1 LTFGAAA
8 LTLWAVPSIL
18 VVVGIAVAVLG
29 AFVLLRFPDRPG
41 GRIAWQGLEVSSV
54 GAGLPLI
61 VVGIAAIAIGGA
73 GVGTGDSGDGD
84 RTTTGAAGGGCKQ
97 IFDDVPNTRRA
108 LIELGVDQRIVVGA
122 AEPKD
127 GPVALTLTERE
138 RPVAY
143 VRLDYLAQSESFRVD
158 DVVDPDCDPVDDYQG
173 SKANADVLQT
183 YDDLSI
189 DVGGRRYVLNVNG
202 GSDIRVRLARG

>member
-1 LTFGAAA
+1 VQAD
-8 LTLWAVPSIL
+8 
-18 VVVGIAVAVLG
+18 
-29 AFVLLRFPDRPG
+29 LRR
-41 GRIAWQGLEVSSV
+41 RS
-54 GAGLPLI
+54 
-61 VVGIAAIAIGGA
+61 
-73 GVGTGDSGDGD
+73 
-84 RTTTGAAGGGCKQ
+84 KH
-97 IFDDVPNTRRA
+97 RRA

-143 VRLDYLAQSESFRVD
+143 VRLDDLAQSESFRVD

-189 DVGGRRYVLNVNG
+189 DVGGSPAVSASADRLRA
-202 GSDIRVRLARG
+202 GSPS

>member
-1 LTFGAAA
+1 LTFAAAA

-41 GRIAWQGLEVSSV
+41 ARIAWQGVEVSSV

-61 VVGIAAIAIGGA
+61 VVGIAAIAIGGE

-84 RTTTGAAGGGCKQ
+84 RTTTGGAAGGGCKQ

-127 GPVALTLTERE
+127 GPVALTLTER
-138 RPVAY
+138 A
-143 VRLDYLAQSESFRVD
+143 
-158 DVVDPDCDPVDDYQG
+158 G
-173 SKANADVLQT
+173 S
-183 YDDLSI
+183 S
-189 DVGGRRYVLNVNG
+189 R
-202 GSDIRVRLARG
+202 GSPR

>member
-1 LTFGAAA
+1 M
-8 LTLWAVPSIL
+8 
-18 VVVGIAVAVLG
+18 
-29 AFVLLRFPDRPG
+29 
-41 GRIAWQGLEVSSV
+41 
-54 GAGLPLI
+54 
-61 VVGIAAIAIGGA
+61 
-73 GVGTGDSGDGD
+73 
-84 RTTTGAAGGGCKQ
+84 
-97 IFDDVPNTRRA
+97 
-108 LIELGVDQRIVVGA
+108 
-122 AEPKD
+122 
-127 GPVALTLTERE
+127 ALTLTERE

>member
-1 LTFGAAA
+1 MQ
-8 LTLWAVPSIL
+8 SIL

-29 AFVLLRFPDRPG
+29 AFVLLRFPNRPG

-97 IFDDVPNTRRA
+97 IFDDVPNT
-108 LIELGVDQRIVVGA
+108 
-122 AEPKD
+122 AEPSSSS
-127 GPVALTLTERE
+127 ASTS
-138 RPVAY
+138 ASSS
-143 VRLDYLAQSESFRVD
+143 AQ
-158 DVVDPDCDPVDDYQG
+158 Q
-173 SKANADVLQT
+173 N
-183 YDDLSI
+183 
-189 DVGGRRYVLNVNG
+189 RRT
-202 GSDIRVRLARG
+202 DRWR